1 MIIYDDQHKFSLLEY
16 GIQIPVMDSRAYR
29 TFENLRNH
37 PVLGRRINDW
47 FRKKENHR
55 LTVADLERVH
65 DRSYVKKLYSDAL
78 EGEIIKTFELID
90 SQGRYYRYDPQSATL
105 PLSRLFD
112 TILERAADTWQCCNV
127 ALENRFCFYFGGGM
141 HHAQK
146 NYGNGFCIINDVV
159 IAIRKLQAERGVKS
173 AWVIDVDAHKGD
185 GTAALTADDASI
197 ITFSAHMAN
206 GWPLDGPDH
215 DADGR
220 LNPSFV
226 PSNIDVPI
234 ARGED
239 HLYLP
244 KLEKG
249 LQQLAEFPAPDIA
262 VVLLGSDPYEKDALP
277 STADLKLSLEQL
289 MLRDQMVYNFL
300 KQRAIP
306 QAYLMAGGY
315 GDHSW
320 EVYTQFLQWVLLE
333 RLELD
338 RSG

>member
-16 GIQIPVMDSRAYR
+16 GIQIPVMNSRASR
-29 TFENLRNH
+29 TFENLRSH
-37 PVLGRRINDW
+37 PVLGSRLNDW
-47 FRKKENHR
+47 FRKKENLR
-55 LTVADLERVH
+55 LTAADLARVH
-65 DRSYVKKLYSDAL
+65 DRSYVKKLYSDEL

-90 SQGRYYRYDPQSATL
+90 SQGQYYRYDPQSASQS
-105 PLSRLFD
+105 LSRLFD
-112 TILERAADTWQCCNV
+112 TILERATGTWQCCNV
-127 ALENRFCFYFGGGM
+127 ALEKSFCFYCGGGM

-159 IAIRKLQAERGVKS
+159 IAIRKLQSERGVKS

-185 GTAALTADDASI
+185 GTAALTADDDSI
-197 ITFSAHMAN
+197 ITLSVHMAN
-206 GWPLDGPDH
+206 GWPLDGPAR
-215 DADGR
+215 DADGC

-239 HLYLP
+239 QLYLA

-249 LQQLAEFPAPDIA
+249 LQKLAEFPAPDIA
-262 VVLLGSDPYEKDALP
+262 VVLAGSDPYEKDVLP
-277 STADLKLSLEQL
+277 STSDLKLSLEQL
-289 MLRDQMVYNFL
+289 MQRDRMVYSFL
-300 KQRAIP
+300 KQRGIP

-320 EVYTQFLQWVLLE
+320 EVYTQFLQWALLDQ
-333 RLELD
+333 LD
-338 RSG
+338 LR